1 MGFSVLVSVVII
13 FILFLIVVSIFYIV
27 WDNIYIIV
35 QVVWEDWYELKFFQL
50 NMFVGLNVLV
60 GEYLVFIINGYYNV
74 MFYIQNLG
82 IFFMFQ
88 VGV

>member
-35 QVVWEDWYELKFFQL
+35 
-50 NMFVGLNVLV
+50 
-60 GEYLVFIINGYYNV
+60 
-74 MFYIQNLG
+74 
-82 IFFMFQ
+82 
-88 VGV
+88 